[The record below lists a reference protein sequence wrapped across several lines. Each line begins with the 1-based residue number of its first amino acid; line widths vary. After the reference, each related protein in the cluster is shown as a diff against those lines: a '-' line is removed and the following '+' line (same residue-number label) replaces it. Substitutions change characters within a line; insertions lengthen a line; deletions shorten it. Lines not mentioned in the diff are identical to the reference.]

1 MSTVLIWFVVIV
13 GIVGILLFW
22 SLANTAGWA
31 DDRMEEIKNRETSC
45 EAVITNQSSI
55 SGGMAMANKEKKIEG
70 RLGYNSENGRYGLL
84 VSDLWEHIGFHC
96 GECLEVK
103 VDDKWVKTRMEM
115 DIDRNWYLVDTSYT
129 GDLEHVRARI

>member
-1 MSTVLIWFVVIV
+1 M
-13 GIVGILLFW
+13 FW

-115 DIDRNWYLVDTSYT
+115 DIDRNWYLVDTPYT
-129 GDLEHVRARI
+129 GDLEYVRARI